1 MFRNSLRLVKISG
14 IEIRLDYSWFIIFTL
29 ITWSLVQTF
38 MSKKMNI
45 TTSLTIGILSSLLFF
60 ASVLAHELAHSF
72 VARANGVPVHSI
84 TLFIFG
90 GMAQITREPKRPRD
104 EFFMALAGP
113 ATSIVV
119 AILFGAIWFVT
130 SNFSKPI
137 AEASYWLGLING
149 VLAVFNLIPGFPL
162 DGGRVLRSI
171 IWGITGNLRKSTRV
185 ASIIG
190 RAIAYVF
197 IFIGILIIF
206 QVGWFNRVTWFSGLW
221 IAFIG
226 WFLANAAANS
236 YNQMA
241 LRDRLQGHTVREVM
255 VTDYPYIPHNLMLEE
270 LVHDYIL
277 HTGRHCFP
285 VVDEELV
292 LGIVTLHNVKEIPR
306 ERWHSTTVSEI
317 MTPLEQL
324 QTAHPDDELSD
335 VLEQMTHEDVN
346 QLPVIDYG
354 KLVGMVARDNVL
366 AFIHTRTELG
376 I

>member
-1 MFRNSLRLVKISG
+1 
-14 IEIRLDYSWFIIFTL
+14 
-29 ITWSLVQTF
+29 

-45 TTSLTIGILSSLLFF
+45 TTSLAIGIVSSLLFF

-72 VARANGVPVHSI
+72 VARANGIPVHSI

-130 SNFSKPI
+130 SKFSKPI
-137 AEASYWLGLING
+137 AEVASWLGLING
-149 VLAVFNLIPGFPL
+149 MLAVFNLIPGFPL

>member
-14 IEIRLDYSWFIIFTL
+14 IEVRLDYSWFIIFTL

-72 VARANGVPVHSI
+72 VARANGIPVHSI

-90 GMAQITREPKRPRD
+90 GMAQITQEPKRPRD

-130 SNFSKPI
+130 SNFSKPL
-137 AEASYWLGLING
+137 AEVSSWLGLING

-190 RAIAYVF
+190 RAVAYIF
-197 IFIGILIIF
+197 IFIGIWRLFF
-206 QVGWFNRVTWFSGLW
+206 QRDWLGGLW
-221 IAFIG
+221 FAFIG
-226 WFLANAAANS
+226 WFLENAAANS

-255 VTDYPYIPHNLMLEE
+255 VTDYPYISRNLTLEE
-270 LVHDYIL
+270 FVHDYIL
-277 HTGRHCFP
+277 YTGRRCFP

-335 VLEQMTHEDVN
+335 VLEQMTREDVN

>member
-1 MFRNSLRLVKISG
+1 MFRNSLRLGKILG
-14 IEIRLDYSWFIIFTL
+14 IEVRLDYSWFIIFTL
-29 ITWSLVQTF
+29 ITGSLVQRF
-38 MSKKMNI
+38 IFKGMDI
-45 TTSLTIGILSSLLFF
+45 TTSVVIGILTSLLFF

-90 GMAQITREPKRPRD
+90 GMARIAQEPKRPRD

-113 ATSIVV
+113 AASIAI
-119 AILFGAIWFVT
+119 AILFGAIWFAT
-130 SNFSKPI
+130 SNLSKPI
-137 AEASYWLGLING
+137 AALASWLGLING
-149 VLAVFNLIPGFPL
+149 ILAIFNLIPGFPL

-185 ASIIG
+185 ASITG
-190 RAIAYVF
+190 RGVAYIF
-197 IFIGILIIF
+197 IFVGIWRIF
-206 QVGWFNRVTWFSGLW
+206 FQRDWLGGLW

-226 WFLANAAANS
+226 WFLENAAANS
-236 YNQMA
+236 YRQVA
-241 LRDRLQGHTVREVM
+241 LRDTLQGHTVREVM
-255 VTDYPYIPHNLMLEE
+255 VTDGPYIPHNLMLEE

-277 HTGRHCFP
+277 HTGRRCFP
-285 VVDEELV
+285 VVDEERV
-292 LGIVTLHNVKEIPR
+292 LGIVTLHDVKEIPK
-306 ERWHSTTVSEI
+306 ERWNSTTVSEI

-324 QTAHPDDELSD
+324 QTVHPDDGLFD
-335 VLEQMTHEDVN
+335 VLERMTREDVN

-366 AFIHTRTELG
+366 SFIHTRTELG

>member
-45 TTSLTIGILSSLLFF
+45 TTSLAIGIVSSLLFF

-72 VARANGVPVHSI
+72 VARANGIPVHSI

-190 RAIAYVF
+190 RAVAYIF
-197 IFIGILIIF
+197 IFIGIWRIF
-206 QVGWFNRVTWFSGLW
+206 FQRDWLGGLW
-221 IAFIG
+221 FAFIG
-226 WFLANAAANS
+226 WFLENAAANS
-236 YNQMA
+236 YRQMA
-241 LRDRLQGHTVREVM
+241 LRDTLQGHTVREVM
-255 VTDYPYIPHNLMLEE
+255 VTDCPYIPHNLTLEE
-270 LVHDYIL
+270 LVHGYIL
-277 HTGRHCFP
+277 HTGRRCFP

-306 ERWHSTTVSEI
+306 ERWHSTTVNEI